1 MNQTRAG
8 PFQKRGEWV
17 SFPVM
22 KAATYYAVLLAL
34 VLGVGCGDGKER
46 DTWIAEKL
54 LEEYYIRLADEWLL
68 LPKHRRS
75 NSEGEEE

>member
-34 VLGVGCGDGKER
+34 VLMDIVFS
-46 DTWIAEKL
+46 
-54 LEEYYIRLADEWLL
+54 
-68 LPKHRRS
+68 S
-75 NSEGEEE
+75 NTIELINYRIN